1 MYYNIWLAV
10 LYDNNQFK
18 QFYPRNKK
26 NKKERQFCSH
36 FCIYRRW
43 IHFASTNHVTSSTF
57 HHDLSMFWLI
67 STPSHYPWLGLLL
80 QITVFYQGDGEW
92 VGGGSPLN
100 FRKCQYIQKGFTLY
114 ISTPVLD
121 PPMISK
127 QIDKLKCLTDLHWLT
142 EGYLVNT
149 VFKMLRQN
157 GVGASCNDSLF
168 FPSYNM

>member
-10 LYDNNQFK
+10 LYDNHQFK

-67 STPSHYPWLGLLL
+67 STPLDFASYNYYIIYTYFCKEWSCIKSHYPCLGLLL
-80 QITVFYQGDGEW
+80 QITVFTRGM
-92 VGGGSPLN
+92 GSGSGVEVHLISEN
-100 FRKCQYIQKGFTLY
+100 VNIYKKVLHY
-114 ISTPVLD
+114 ISRPLCWIL
-121 PPMISK
+121 PWS
-127 QIDKLKCLTDLHWLT
+127 QNKLT
-142 EGYLVNT
+142 
-149 VFKMLRQN
+149 
-157 GVGASCNDSLF
+157 S
-168 FPSYNM
+168 